1 VDFDSPEPDGFL
13 VDSPDFELRAADSPD
28 FESPESDDV
37 DFDPLDV
44 ESPES
49 DDVDFDPLDVDSPW
63 ADPRDVESPEADS
76 PDADPP
82 AVDSP
87 PFAWS
92 AAAFFAGAPVERRS
106 FLAQPLPLKT
116 IVGGANSRVTGPAQ
130 SGHWW
135 GPASLRPRKTSKR
148 WWQELQT

>member
-1 VDFDSPEPDGFL
+1 VDFDSPEPADFL
-13 VDSPDFELRAADSPD
+13 VDSPDFELREAVPPD
-28 FESPESDDV
+28 FDSPESDDA

-44 ESPES
+44 ASPG
-49 DDVDFDPLDVDSPW
+49 

-76 PDADPP
+76 PDAD
-82 AVDSP
+82 SP
-87 PFAWS
+87 PLAWS
-92 AAAFFAGAPVERRS
+92 APAFFEGARDDRRS

-116 IVGGANSRVTGPAQ
+116 IVGGANARVTGPAQ